1 MILYNIYI
9 KTFAVNTIGDVISPS
24 KKINIGF
31 PVPYIIHFGETPGMP
46 D

>member
-1 MILYNIYI
+1 MILYNI

-31 PVPYIIHFGETPGMP
+31 NNTIYNTFW
-46 D
+46 